1 MDSRWMDSPKM
12 DSQSVPSRST
22 SGEWIPGAKP
32 GGAEGSAELPT
43 LTPSQRLRAQAS
55 LDSLQSA
62 SDWSGDLPVLLL
74 DRCWLRLTV
83 LSVEQLAVAVPP
95 DLSWSAP
102 ELERYRQLLK
112 SGCPSWQAQ
121 QLCWLEFGQEACQ
134 QALRRLW
141 QAQEHPRCGW
151 LLKDYLDFLTEYRH
165 RFTSERPR
173 PLPLLVLARSSGRPG
188 CAKAIEEHGLFWL
201 RPDLHIDERA
211 MRHTWP

>member
-1 MDSRWMDSPKM
+1 MDSRWMDSPWM
-12 DSQSVPSRST
+12 DSQSVPSRSP
-22 SGEWIPGAKP
+22 SGECPGEKP
-32 GGAEGSAELPT
+32 GSAEPSVELPT

-55 LDSLQSA
+55 LATLQSA
-62 SDWSGDLPVLLL
+62 DDWSGDLPVLLL

-83 LSVEQLAVAVPP
+83 LPVEQLAVAVPP

-151 LLKDYLDFLTEYRH
+151 LLKDYLDFLTEYR
-165 RFTSERPR
+165 

-188 CAKAIEEHGLFWL
+188 ASKAIEEHGLFWL